1 MSNLFSTTTTM
12 VWFLIENIWDYFLD
26 LTELKCA

>member
-1 MSNLFSTTTTM
+1 MPNLFSTTTTM
-12 VWFLIENIWDYFLD
+12 VWFLIENISDYFLD